1 MSGGGHDVGG
11 GQGAS
16 FDTPARGALPSMRR
30 GRWAYRVLREDR
42 SRLLL
47 VPKREVRQKLKV
59 SPGGFDAG
67 VLCRAGAVQ
76 KSNNAPLRMGGG
88 RR

>member
-1 MSGGGHDVGG
+1 
-11 GQGAS
+11 
-16 FDTPARGALPSMRR
+16 MRR

-67 VLCRAGAVQ
+67 VVCRAGQVR
-76 KSNNAPLRMGGG
+76 KPGDVLLRFGGGG